1 MRSRQQDKYGRE
13 LTIFKNFKA
22 SKNASKIKTNDI
34 DDHVKAFLDKG
45 GAIKKIP
52 IGASG
57 MTEQLNSAVY
67 LRLYPKKLSD

>member
-45 GAIKKIP
+45 GIIKKIP
-52 IGASG
+52 AGATA
-57 MTEQLNSAVY
+57 MTEQLDSAVY
-67 LRLYPKKLSD
+67 LRLYPKRV

>member
-45 GAIKKIP
+45 GTIKKIP
-52 IGASG
+52 VGATA
-57 MTEQLNSAVY
+57 MTEQLDSAVY
-67 LRLYPKKLSD
+67 LRLYPKRV